1 MLRELEAARPG
12 AGGVPEGAAKAD
24 AHLLDAARKDL
35 LAFIG
40 RLFTH
45 FGTRF
50 RGSCHS
56 VRTVQILTAVGW
68 AEVAERY
75 VPKCPSALRAA
86 LGIKDMATAAAR
98 DAAERFAARSGKA
111 SACCAA

>member
-1 MLRELEAARPG
+1 
-12 AGGVPEGAAKAD
+12 
-24 AHLLDAARKDL
+24 
-35 LAFIG
+35 
-40 RLFTH
+40 
-45 FGTRF
+45 
-50 RGSCHS
+50 
-56 VRTVQILTAVGW
+56 VQILTAVGW